1 MKDRS
6 HDEAMAALFQ
16 ADPSY
21 AAQLLAEAVREGNAD
36 EVAILERQLSI
47 ALAMKEA
54 DPAA

>member
-21 AAQLLAEAVREGNAD
+21 AAQLLAEVVHEGDAD
-36 EVAILERQLSI
+36 EVAILERQLSV